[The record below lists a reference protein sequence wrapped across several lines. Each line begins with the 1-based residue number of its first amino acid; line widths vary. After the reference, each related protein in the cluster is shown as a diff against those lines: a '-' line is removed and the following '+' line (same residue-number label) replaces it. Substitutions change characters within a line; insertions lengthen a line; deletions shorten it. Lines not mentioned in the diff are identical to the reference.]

1 MAKLKE
7 IAEKA
12 NVSVAT
18 VSHVINGTRP
28 VSDALRKR
36 VLEAMAE
43 LGVEVHISPPK
54 RDSSR
59 LIAMVIDDIF
69 NPFLPKFLLQQR
81 ALLAPWVIIF
91 FFYL

>member
-28 VSDALRKR
+28 VSDTLRKR
-36 VLEAMAE
+36 VF
-43 LGVEVHISPPK
+43 SSPK
-54 RDSSR
+54 R
-59 LIAMVIDDIF
+59 
-69 NPFLPKFLLQQR
+69 
-81 ALLAPWVIIF
+81 IITS
-91 FFYL
+91 YRYGYR